1 MIDMGK
7 QNADME
13 EGKFSGYR
21 EEKRRIGIA
30 KSRQWQDG
38 VCSGGT

>member
-1 MIDMGK
+1 MLIDMGK

-21 EEKRRIGIA
+21 EEKRRIWIA
-30 KSRQWQDG
+30 KRRLWQDC
-38 VCSGGT
+38 VCSG